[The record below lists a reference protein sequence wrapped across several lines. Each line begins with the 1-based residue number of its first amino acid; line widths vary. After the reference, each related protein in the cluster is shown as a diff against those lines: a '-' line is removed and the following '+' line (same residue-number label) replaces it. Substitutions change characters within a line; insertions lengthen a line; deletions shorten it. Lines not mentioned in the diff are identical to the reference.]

1 MWIPHRVFFGHVAI
15 VSGVA
20 LGLLLLVW
28 VARRPAGIAAAIVG
42 PTALAGAFLGFTA
55 TSGMPPTVA
64 DRIRIALSATA
75 MLGCWLLL
83 AAGVVLILRR
93 SGAPRII
100 EAIAGALTLGIA
112 YLAARA
118 VLG

>member
-55 TSGMPPTVA
+55 TSGIPPTVA
-64 DRIRIALSATA
+64 DRIRIALSATT

-100 EAIAGALTLGIA
+100 EAITGALTLGVA

>member
-1 MWIPHRVFFGHVAI
+1 MWIPHRVFFGNVAI

-28 VARRPAGIAAAIVG
+28 VARRPTGVAAAVIG

-55 TSGMPPTVA
+55 TSGIPPTRA
-64 DRIRIALSATA
+64 DRIGIALSATA
-75 MLGCWLLL
+75 MLSCWLLL
-83 AAGVVLILRR
+83 AAGVVFVLRR
-93 SGAPRII
+93 SGAPRIV
-100 EAIAGALTLGIA
+100 EAIGGAITLCIA
-112 YLAARA
+112 YLATRV